1 MVSSLQLFSSGIAAD
16 QGICRQLDDKRC
28 ILERTRR
35 KEQLMKA
42 SNSVLAQGTAS
53 GEDIERYEVIDG
65 VRVEREPMGAFETVL
80 ASWLCY
86 LMNSFAAG
94 KKLGQAVNEVLFV
107 LNAARNL
114 NRRPDVAFVS
124 YARWTTP
131 VVAREPAWNVVPD
144 LAIEIVSPINLA
156 EEIDR
161 KITDYFQAEV
171 RLVWVF
177 YPDSGRVYVYQSPTH
192 VSILERTDT
201 LDGGEVLPGFRLPI
215 AQLYESVAKPE

>member
-1 MVSSLQLFSSGIAAD
+1 LGIAAD
-16 QGICRQLDDKRC
+16 QGICRQLDDNRC
-28 ILERTRR
+28 ILERIRR

-42 SNSVLAQGTAS
+42 SNSALTQGPAS
-53 GEDIERYEVIDG
+53 GEDIERYEVVDG

-94 KKLGQAVNEVLFV
+94 KKLGLAANEVLFV

-114 NRRPDVAFVS
+114 NRRPDVVFVS
-124 YARWTTP
+124 YARWPTS
-131 VVAREPAWNVVPD
+131 VVARESAWNVVPD
-144 LAIEIVSPINLA
+144 LAVEIVSPTNLA
-156 EEIDR
+156 EEIDP
-161 KITDYFQAEV
+161 KITDYFQSGV
-171 RLVWVF
+171 RLVWVL
-177 YPDSGRVYVYQSPTH
+177 YPDSGRVYVYQSPTP

-215 AQLYESVAKPE
+215 SGLYEAVAKPA